1 MRFYLNGYAEMLHLV
16 TTSRCLPPPAAD
28 RQSAWAAPGR
38 PAGALRRLWRSLN
51 ALVRRRLSS

>member
-1 MRFYLNGYAEMLHLV
+1 MRFYWNGYAEVLHLV

-51 ALVRRRLSS
+51 AHLRRRPSS